1 LDISKQVEILKK
13 NVVDL
18 ITEEDLKAKLEKAKA
33 DGISGTVTWKSSLES
48 LNLKKI

>member
-18 ITEEDLKAKLEKAKA
+18 ITEEDLK
-33 DGISGTVTWKSSLES
+33 
-48 LNLKKI
+48 LNLKKQRQKGDL

>member
-18 ITEEDLKAKLEKAKA
+18 ITEEDLKAKLEKSK
-33 DGISGTVTWKSSLES
+33 GRRETFKG
-48 LNLKKI
+48 